1 MVNESTLHPVTQ
13 RILDGQAPEPL
24 RRAAARGAVPVPR
37 GELIR
42 IQVYLALAGEEG
54 IAAAA
59 RDNLQEIPAT
69 EVESVVTT
77 TACPREVLDW
87 FARHRQ
93 DDAEI
98 MTALI
103 SNADTPE
110 DALIAAAAGSHGD
123 VLERML
129 DNQMRL
135 LDSPGLVEALDGNPA
150 VTGAART
157 RLHDLK
163 TELARRARVE
173 AERAA
178 RPARSTEELTGDAP
192 AEAESGA
199 GAGDELDE
207 EAAFAAE
214 FEAAA
219 APAVEDVPEDE
230 DQEAIVR
237 IMNMT
242 VPDKI
247 ALAMKGN
254 KEERGIL
261 VRDTIKVVSLAVM
274 KSPKLTEKE
283 VESIAGMRNVVEDV
297 IRVVASNREWL
308 RNYAVVVALCKNPK
322 TPVTK
327 TLILMSR
334 LNNRDLK
341 MLGSDRNIPEVVRVA
356 ARRTFVART
365 APAAFSFKKK

>member
-1 MVNESTLHPVTQ
+1 VNEPALHPLTQ
-13 RILDGQAPEPL
+13 RILNDQAPEPL
-24 RRAAARGAVPVPR
+24 RRAAARGAVPVPL

-42 IQVYLALAGEEG
+42 IQVHLALAGEAE
-54 IAAAA
+54 ISAAAA
-59 RDNLQEIPAT
+59 GSLREIEPS
-69 EVESVVTT
+69 EVETVVTT
-77 TACPREVLDW
+77 TGCPLEVLDW
-87 FARHRQ
+87 FARHRN
-93 DDAEI
+93 DDPEI
-98 MTALI
+98 VTAVF
-103 SNADTPE
+103 SNAETPE
-110 DALIAAAAGSHGD
+110 DALVAAAGSSREE
-123 VLERML
+123 VLDRIL

-150 VTGAART
+150 VTGTART

-173 AERAA
+173 AERQA
-178 RPARSTEELTGDAP
+178 RPVPEPEESPVADGK
-192 AEAESGA
+192 GA
-199 GAGDELDE
+199 GAAEAVGDEP
-207 EAAFAAE
+207 AADAVLTGE
-214 FEAAA
+214 
-219 APAVEDVPEDE
+219 VEDAVVAPVEEVPADD

-237 IMNMT
+237 IMNMS

-274 KSPKLTEKE
+274 KSPRLSESE

-308 RNYAVVVALCKNPK
+308 RNYAVVCALCKNPK

-341 MLGSDRNIPEVVRVA
+341 MLGSDRNIPEVVRVN

-365 APAAFSFKKK
+365 APAAVSYKKK

>member
-1 MVNESTLHPVTQ
+1 VNEPALHPLTQ

-24 RRAAARGAVPVPR
+24 RRAAARGAVPVPL

-42 IQVYLALAGEEG
+42 IQVHLALAGEAE
-54 IAAAA
+54 ISAAAA
-59 RDNLQEIPAT
+59 GSLREIEPS
-69 EVESVVTT
+69 EVETVVTT
-77 TACPREVLDW
+77 TGCPLEVLDW
-87 FARHRQ
+87 FARHRN
-93 DDAEI
+93 DDPEI
-98 MTALI
+98 VTAVF
-103 SNADTPE
+103 SNAETPE
-110 DALIAAAAGSHGD
+110 DALVAAAGSSREE
-123 VLERML
+123 VLDRIF

-150 VTGAART
+150 VTGTART

-173 AERAA
+173 AERQA
-178 RPARSTEELTGDAP
+178 RPVPEPEESPGAADAVGDEPAAEAVLTG
-192 AEAESGA
+192 EAEDA
-199 GAGDELDE
+199 VVAPVE
-207 EAAFAAE
+207 EV
-214 FEAAA
+214 
-219 APAVEDVPEDE
+219 PADD

-237 IMNMT
+237 IMNMS

-261 VRDTIKVVSLAVM
+261 VRDTIKVVSLSVM
-274 KSPKLTEKE
+274 KSPRLSESE

-308 RNYAVVVALCKNPK
+308 RNYAVVCALCKNPK

-341 MLGSDRNIPEVVRVA
+341 MLGSDRNIPEVVRVN

-365 APAAFSFKKK
+365 APAAVSYKKK